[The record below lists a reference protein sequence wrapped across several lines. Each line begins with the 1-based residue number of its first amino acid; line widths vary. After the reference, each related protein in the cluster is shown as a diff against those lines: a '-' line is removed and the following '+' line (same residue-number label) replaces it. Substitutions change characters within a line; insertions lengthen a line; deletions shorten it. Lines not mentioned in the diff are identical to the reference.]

1 MRKSLITFCLTLCLG
16 LIPFS
21 SAYAGDDTKPGKTVI
36 QFEDGTQIQFDRV
49 LTDDEI
55 IAIYEAWYKGHLEYG
70 TF

>member
-21 SAYAGDDTKPGKTVI
+21 SAYAGDDTKPGKTVV
-36 QFEDGTQIQFDRV
+36 QFEDGTQIQYDRV
-49 LTDDEI
+49 LTNDEI
-55 IAIYEAWYKGHLEYG
+55 IAIYDAWYMKHPEYG